1 MQHESIDGVVV
12 RVRDTGDH
20 DRYLSILTAEKGR
33 ISMLAK
39 GSRSLKGGQTAVS
52 QLYTYGNFEYYKR
65 GDLYILKGGSPM
77 QSFYALSADLDR
89 LNLAAYLCEAVT
101 EVTDEGEPAG
111 EILRLLLNSL
121 YAISRDLYPKEL
133 IKGAFE
139 MRVATLSGYAPDLE
153 GCSRC
158 GEASSETTYLDVMN
172 GALLC
177 ADCLRKQAPKK
188 IVPES
193 YDEIREAELLCPLS
207 PSALAALRYVSYAP
221 LERLFSFELKEAEDL
236 EAFSK
241 TAESYLLS
249 HLGRG
254 FDSLNFYHMMK
265 GNSPKKGIHL

>member
-20 DRYLSILTAEKGR
+20 DRYLSILTAERGR

-65 GDLYILKGGSPM
+65 GDFNILKGGSPM
-77 QSFYALSADLDR
+77 QSFYSLCTDLDR
-89 LNLAAYLCEAVT
+89 MNLAAYLCEVAT

-111 EILRLLLNSL
+111 EMLRLLLNSL

-139 MRVATLSGYAPDLE
+139 MRAATLSGYAPDLGE
-153 GCSRC
+153 CARC
-158 GEASSETTYLDVMN
+158 GKDHANTVYLDVMN

-177 ADCLRKQAPKK
+177 ADCLHRQEPKR
-188 IVPES
+188 ISTAS

-207 PSALAALRYVSYAP
+207 PSALAALRYAAHAP
-221 LERLFSFELKEAEDL
+221 LERIFSFELKDTEDI
-236 EAFSK
+236 ESFSK

-254 FDSLNFYHMMK
+254 FDSLNFYHTMK
-265 GNSPKKGIHL
+265 GDSIPKGNNP

>member
-52 QLYTYGNFEYYKR
+52 QLYTYGNFEYYRR
-65 GDLYILKGGSPM
+65 GDFNILKGGSPI
-77 QSFYALSADLDR
+77 QSFYALCADLDR
-89 LNLAAYLCEAVT
+89 MNLAAYLCEAVT

-111 EILRLLLNSL
+111 EMLRLLLNSL

-139 MRVATLSGYAPDLE
+139 MRAARLSGYAPDL
-153 GCSRC
+153 GACLRC
-158 GEASSETTYLDVMN
+158 GADHAETMYLDVMN

-177 ADCLRKQAPKK
+177 ADCLHHKAPKRLDAT
-188 IVPES
+188 S
-193 YDEIREAELLCPLS
+193 YDEIREAELLCHLS
-207 PSALAALRYVSYAP
+207 PSVLAALRYASYAP
-221 LERLFSFELKEAEDL
+221 LERIFSFELKDEEDL
-236 EAFSK
+236 RSFSK

-254 FDSLNFYHMMK
+254 FDSLNFYYTMK
-265 GNSPKKGIHL
+265 GETPPKGTHL

>member
-1 MQHESIDGVVV
+1 MNHETINGVVV

-65 GDLYILKGGSPM
+65 GDFNILKGGSPI

-89 LNLAAYLCEAVT
+89 LNLAAYLCEAVA
-101 EVTDEGEPAG
+101 EVTDEGEPAA
-111 EILRLLLNSL
+111 EMLRLLLNSL
-121 YAISRDLYPKEL
+121 YAVSRDLYPQE
-133 IKGAFE
+133 IVKGVFE
-139 MRVATLSGYAPDLE
+139 MRAATLSGYAPDLG
-153 GCSRC
+153 GCARC
-158 GEASSETTYLDVMN
+158 GAESAEELYLDVMN
-172 GALLC
+172 GAILC
-177 ADCLRKQAPKK
+177 ADCLRGQAPKK
-188 IVPES
+188 ISPTS

-207 PSALAALRYVSYAP
+207 PAVLAALRYAAYAP
-221 LERLFSFELKEAEDL
+221 IERIFSFELKDADDL
-236 EAFSK
+236 RAFSK

-254 FDSLNFYHMMK
+254 FDSLNFYYSMRGEFSLK
-265 GNSPKKGIHL
+265 GTKT

>member
-20 DRYLSILTAEKGR
+20 DRYLSILTAERGR

-52 QLYTYGNFEYYKR
+52 QLYTYGNFEFYKR
-65 GDLYILKGGSPM
+65 GDFNILKGGSPI
-77 QSFYALSADLDR
+77 QSFYALCADLDR
-89 LNLAAYLCEAVT
+89 MNLAAYLCEAVT
-101 EVTDEGEPAG
+101 EMTDEGEPAG
-111 EILRLLLNSL
+111 EMLRLLLNSL

-139 MRVATLSGYAPDLE
+139 IRAATLSGYAPDLGE
-153 GCSRC
+153 CSRC
-158 GEASSETTYLDVMN
+158 GRDHAETLYLDVMN

-177 ADCLRKQAPKK
+177 ADCLHRQAPKR
-188 IVPES
+188 ES
-193 YDEIREAELLCPLS
+193 AAAYDEIREAELLCHLS
-207 PSALAALRYVSYAP
+207 PAALAALRYASQAP
-221 LERLFSFELKEAEDL
+221 LERLFSFELTDPEDV
-236 EAFSK
+236 ESFSG

-254 FDSLNFYHMMK
+254 FDSLNFYHTMK
-265 GNSPKKGIHL
+265 GESIPKGNNQ